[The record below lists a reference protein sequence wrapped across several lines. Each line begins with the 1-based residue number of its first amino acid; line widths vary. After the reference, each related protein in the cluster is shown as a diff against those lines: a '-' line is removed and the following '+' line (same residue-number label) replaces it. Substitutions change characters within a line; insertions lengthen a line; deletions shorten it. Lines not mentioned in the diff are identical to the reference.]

1 MQQIAK
7 DVEAQGSPYFS
18 QLVDRFTNNPSPE
31 APPTNAPKQ
40 KSYDEM
46 LLSLLLQV
54 WDEAK
59 KADIDKDDPKLG
71 DKLTEGV
78 KTHVK
83 RLGEHQQKLK
93 EELEKEEEEQ
103 KKKITSD
110 DMHEGWDSHVRF
122 PHPELHSM
130 SMTTTDYMHF

>member
-59 KADIDKDDPKLG
+59 KAGIDKDDPKLG

-122 PHPELHSM
+122 RHPELHSI
-130 SMTTTDYMHF
+130 TTTDYMRF